1 VVRVVDRL
9 AAVIVAANTVTL
21 TFGTTITVLA
31 YRASARTGSSA
42 LRSLS
47 LGLGLVTLGALL
59 GGGLH
64 LVWGAAFTTCGGV
77 QRAFPAAVCGAL
89 AYSVYA
95 ERPPLV
101 DLVDRPGGN
110 RRSDN

>member
-64 LVWGAAFTTCGGV
+64 QVIGAAFMTSLAV
-77 QRAFPAAVCGAL
+77 QSAFTAAGFVAL
-89 AYSVYA
+89 AYSLYA

-101 DLVDRPGGN
+101 DLVNRPGGN